1 MADNRPELSDHEIT
15 KHVEALVKRSG
26 TSFFWA
32 MRRLPKEKRA
42 AMYSVYAFC
51 REVDD
56 IVDDPGEE
64 SDKVFR
70 LGMWRGEIER
80 LYGDRPRFP
89 VAMALV
95 EPVHRFGLRKV
106 DFRSVVDGMEMDA
119 KDTVRIADMDELGHY
134 CDRVAGAVGRLSFRI
149 FGVDEERGNWIAF
162 ALGQALQLTNIL
174 RDLVE
179 DANRNRIYLP
189 TDLLAAHGIR
199 GTDAHAV
206 LSHPDLPEVCEVL
219 HSIAKRRFEE
229 AVAVLDTCE
238 RAQRRPAVMM
248 MAVYK
253 SLLHKMAFRG
263 WRHVSMPVRL
273 TTLEKL
279 WLLCR
284 HGFF

>member
-149 FGVDEERGNWIAF
+149 FGVDEERGNRIAF
-162 ALGQALQLTNIL
+162 ALGQALARLCSS
-174 RDLVE
+174 
-179 DANRNRIYLP
+179 P
-189 TDLLAAHGIR
+189 TSCVISSRMRTGIASTFR
-199 GTDAHAV
+199 PICSRPMVSAGQMRMPC
-206 LSHPDLPEVCEVL
+206 SPIPIC
-219 HSIAKRRFEE
+219 RRC
-229 AVAVLDTCE
+229 ARSCTASPS
-238 RAQRRPAVMM
+238 AGSRRP
-248 MAVYK
+248 
-253 SLLHKMAFRG
+253 
-263 WRHVSMPVRL
+263 
-273 TTLEKL
+273 
-279 WLLCR
+279 
-284 HGFF
+284 